1 MGNHFKQF
9 CDNIPKN
16 RNGHVPDLLD
26 LDSDF
31 FRDLAVSAYVLDK
44 DGEKM
49 AKWYLKGSTLL
60 KNSMYSD
67 REVAIQDAIDSY
79 NDGIDAMAELVSL
92 IPEGEDELVYCDKPY
107 TDFDKMIDAGHKPED
122 FC

>member
-16 RNGHVPDLLD
+16 RNGYVPYLMD

-31 FRDLAVSAYVLDK
+31 FRDLAVSAYILDK
-44 DGEKM
+44 DGEKQ
-49 AKWYLKGSTLL
+49 AKWYLNGSTLL

-79 NDGIDAMAELVSL
+79 NDGIDSMAELELL
-92 IPEGEDELVYCDKPY
+92 IPLSEDEELFLDEPY
-107 TDFDKMIDAGHKPED
+107 TAEAYGHKPGD